1 MKTQPFVLMCTF
13 LLCVCSC
20 MFLCSCSQTL
30 EDNEPS
36 VIPPK
41 NVSSSPSKDK
51 KDTRDNTPI
60 VLTPSADGFETF
72 SCDVATIDISNNSQ
86 GYIEVIYT
94 GNNPKVKLQLTG
106 SDGVTYTYNLHGDYE
121 VFPLTSGNGTYNA
134 SIYENI
140 EGTQYAT
147 ALSQNFSVTITNEF
161 GPYLYP
167 NQYVN
172 FSEKSKAIAKAKEL
186 AASASSDIEVVENV
200 YNYIIENF
208 TYDYDK
214 AANVESGYLPNVDEI
229 FSKENGICFDYAAV
243 MATMLRSQNIP
254 TRLEVGY
261 MGDVY
266 HAWISTYIKDVGW
279 INGIIEFN
287 GKSWNLMDPT
297 FASTSNSPTNFIT
310 ENSKYLTKYVY

>member
-13 LLCVCSC
+13 LLC
-20 MFLCSCSQTL
+20 FCSCSLLCACSQSSEELQPT
-30 EDNEPS
+30 
-36 VIPPK
+36 PK
-41 NVSSSPSKDK
+41 SSETISDTPSKEL
-51 KDTRDNTPI
+51 RDNTPVI
-60 VLTPSADGFETF
+60 LTPSADGSETY

-86 GYIEVIYT
+86 GYIEAIYT

-106 SDGVTYTYNLHGDYE
+106 ADGVTYTYNLHGDYE

-134 SIYENI
+134 SIFENI

-147 ALSQNFSVTITNEF
+147 VLSQDFSVTITSEF

-167 NQYVN
+167 NQNVN

-266 HAWISTYIKDVGW
+266 HAWSSSYIKDVGW

>member
-1 MKTQPFVLMCTF
+1 MKTQPFVLMCAF
-13 LLCVCSC
+13 LLC
-20 MFLCSCSQTL
+20 FCSCSLLCACSQSSEELQPT
-30 EDNEPS
+30 
-36 VIPPK
+36 PK
-41 NVSSSPSKDK
+41 SSETISDTPSKEL
-51 KDTRDNTPI
+51 RDNTPVI
-60 VLTPSADGFETF
+60 LTPSADGSETY

-86 GYIEVIYT
+86 GYIEAIYT

-106 SDGVTYTYNLHGDYE
+106 ADGVTYTYNLHGDYE

-134 SIYENI
+134 SIFENI

-147 ALSQNFSVTITNEF
+147 VLSQDFSVTITSEF